1 MGKVVFD
8 GFTSLRLK
16 EKIQKPDQSLT
27 TEELHD
33 LLVQG
38 PGKLGHNGSFS
49 WIILLGYS
57 VRNLLHVIIKHKH
70 NVGFDLVQ
78 LRTNVNNCMDT
89 FFKSN

>member
-1 MGKVVFD
+1 MGEVVFF
-8 GFTSLRLK
+8 GFTDWRLT

-38 PGKLGHNGSFS
+38 PGKLGHRGSFS

-57 VRNLLHVIIKHKH
+57 VRNLLHIIN